1 MPFWRNEVIDPMLN
15 AQTKRE
21 IDKQM
26 VWIAREP
33 SNPDPFVNLAA
44 LYRTQN
50 RPDEA
55 LGLLLEAVRLDAGH
69 AEANLSLCE
78 MYSVAGD
85 YAAAWRHARQADAA
99 GDASGV
105 ELLARHGIAE

>member
-1 MPFWRNEVIDPMLN
+1 MPFWRNEVIDPMLH

-21 IDKQM
+21 IDEQM

-33 SNPDPFVNLAA
+33 ANPDPFANLAA
-44 LYRTQN
+44 LYRMQN

-55 LGLLLEAVRLDAGH
+55 LGLLLEAVRLDPAH
-69 AEANLSLCE
+69 AEANVALCE

-85 YAAAWRHARQADAA
+85 YAAAWKHARRAEAA
-99 GDASGV
+99 GEASGV
-105 ELLARHGIAE
+105 ELLTRHGIAE